1 MDVYQYLSPETVGSK
16 RTDIEAEIGD
26 DGVCVVLQLVLQ
38 GQRGEPR
45 HGGSMNLLRQHGKE
59 TYKDNGSLDCCY
71 KIANIDFSTYPNGNV
86 INLETSVTNCH
97 NYAYET
103 AVV

>member
-1 MDVYQYLSPETVGSK
+1 MHTTDEIYMDFYKYLSRETVGRM

-45 HGGSMNLLRQHGKE
+45 HGGSMNLPRQTGKG
-59 TYKDNGSLDCCY
+59 TY
-71 KIANIDFSTYPNGNV
+71 
-86 INLETSVTNCH
+86 
-97 NYAYET
+97 
-103 AVV
+103 

>member
-1 MDVYQYLSPETVGSK
+1 MDFYKYFSCEIVGSK
-16 RTDIEAEIGD
+16 HTDIEAEIGD

-38 GQRGEPR
+38 GQRREPR
-45 HGGSMNLLRQHGKE
+45 HGRSMNLLRQNGKE
-59 TYKDNGSLDCCY
+59 TYKDNGSRDCCY

-97 NYAYET
+97 NYAYKT
-103 AVV
+103 AVF